1 MNLISNKLVNKLIE
15 YNLIKSEDKEI
26 YTYGIKQMLFL
37 SLNILTI
44 LILGIVS
51 NKAFEIILFMITY
64 IPIRIYAGGYHAKN
78 HIRCYIF
85 SILMLIVIIYI
96 LNITLDINTILTTFI
111 VIISSIIISVLAP
124 IEDINRSLDNEEKIV
139 NRKRTIRN
147 LIVIISIYFILLYF
161 NLINVMFCVCISLF
175 CNAIMLIL
183 GKIKNNFLHYMGEK
197 NEE

>member
-111 VIISSIIISVLAP
+111 VIISSIIISV
-124 IEDINRSLDNEEKIV
+124 
-139 NRKRTIRN
+139 
-147 LIVIISIYFILLYF
+147 
-161 NLINVMFCVCISLF
+161 
-175 CNAIMLIL
+175 
-183 GKIKNNFLHYMGEK
+183 
-197 NEE
+197 

>member
-139 NRKRTIRN
+139 YRKRTIRN